1 MSAEKKA
8 AAPTVRLTASFKV
21 GEEVIHAPTG
31 EIHTLIALDEKSGTC
46 RLSGSA
52 ANSPITVLEKI
63 TA

>member
-1 MSAEKKA
+1 MSDEKKA
-8 AAPTVRLTASFKV
+8 EPTVKLTADFKI

-31 EIHTLIALDEKSGTC
+31 EKHTLIALDKKAGTC